1 MKKWLFLVGLTALL
15 LHGAQDA
22 RAAAVEELFTKVK
35 VTLNT
40 SNPPSFRNTSNST
53 PSTSSSWRNKW
64 LVISVE
70 FTPVMPQ
77 RQRHFW
83 IDDVT
88 MNIRA
93 VFNCQSDG
101 RAQPILF
108 TGTSEFWTIP
118 LDNRKHIATMFVP
131 PQILDRYLPSTGSA
145 SVVSTSGTFVMEV
158 LFKDRA
164 GTVIGTGYYGQR
176 GMSDK
181 DYAEYFSKLNAGA
194 ALTIPGAILPRNLTP
209 WAYLDIDD
217 FDFLKPAG
225 GRAAEK

>member
-1 MKKWLFLVGLTALL
+1 
-15 LHGAQDA
+15 
-22 RAAAVEELFTKVK
+22 
-35 VTLNT
+35 
-40 SNPPSFRNTSNST
+40 
-53 PSTSSSWRNKW
+53 
-64 LVISVE
+64 
-70 FTPVMPQ
+70 
-77 RQRHFW
+77 
-83 IDDVT
+83 
-88 MNIRA
+88 
-93 VFNCQSDG
+93 
-101 RAQPILF
+101 
-108 TGTSEFWTIP
+108 
-118 LDNRKHIATMFVP
+118 MFVP

-194 ALTIPGAILPRNLTP
+194 ALTIPCAILPRNLTP

>member
-1 MKKWLFLVGLTALL
+1 
-15 LHGAQDA
+15 
-22 RAAAVEELFTKVK
+22 
-35 VTLNT
+35 
-40 SNPPSFRNTSNST
+40 
-53 PSTSSSWRNKW
+53 
-64 LVISVE
+64 
-70 FTPVMPQ
+70 MPQ

-93 VFNCQSDG
+93 VFNGQSDG

-131 PQILDRYLPSTGSA
+131 PQILDRYLRPMAVNRTSFSLVIDGAFFPRGSGA
-145 SVVSTSGTFVMEV
+145 EARNKQNTI